1 MKAGFFLLFSF
12 LSPTL
17 RFLSISHRQAGAAAY
32 NLVHLYACP
41 ALLVGVAV
49 GRGSDILLSIG
60 LIWFAHIGAD
70 RMLGLGLKYPIDFKQ
85 THIQRL

>member
-1 MKAGFFLLFSF
+1 VDTA
-12 LSPTL
+12 
-17 RFLSISHRQAGAAAY
+17 
-32 NLVHLYACP
+32 
-41 ALLVGVAV
+41 
-49 GRGSDILLSIG
+49 RGSDLLLSLG